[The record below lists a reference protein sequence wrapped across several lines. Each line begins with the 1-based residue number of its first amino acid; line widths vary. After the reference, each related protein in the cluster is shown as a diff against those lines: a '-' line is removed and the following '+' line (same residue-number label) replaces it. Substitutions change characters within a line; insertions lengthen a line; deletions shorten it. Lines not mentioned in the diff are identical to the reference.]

1 MIVRLVLERYGDRR
15 KVGLGP
21 ADPFGEGLE
30 AIAVP
35 VGVNGLV
42 GVEVRLLAGAGERD
56 VRALAGGVG

>member
-1 MIVRLVLERYGDRR
+1 MLKWDGDRR
-15 KVGLGP
+15 EVGLGP

-35 VGVNGLV
+35 VGLDGLF
-42 GVEVRLLAGAGERD
+42 GVEVRLLTGAGERD